1 MFGKVLVINPGSTST
16 KVSVYDNNEVVV
28 NSSLTHDVQDLE
40 KFAKVIDQYEYR
52 KDAIIAWLNENK
64 IKINELICVVA
75 RGGLVR
81 PISSGTYLVDGA
93 LIDDLKIGVQGE
105 HASNLGGIIAKEI
118 ADSIGVKA
126 FIVDPVAV
134 DEFIDE
140 ARISGLKE
148 VKRQS
153 LVHALNIRANAIKHT
168 KELKLELNK
177 ENFIIAHLGG
187 GISVVP
193 MRCGRMID
201 ANNANEMGPFSPER
215 TGSMPVGGLL
225 KFIKEGYFKNYN
237 ECKKFITGKGGLV
250 AYLNTNDMRDVEK
263 MINDGD
269 TYAESIL
276 EAMAYQIAKEI
287 GACAAVLKGQVHS
300 IILTGG
306 VAYTKRLCK
315 KVEEMTSFIAPN
327 YVYPGEDE
335 MLALYEGA
343 IRVLDGTENY
353 KIYEEEIV

>member
-1 MFGKVLVINPGSTST
+1 MVGKVLVINPGSTST
-16 KVSVYDNNEVVV
+16 KVSVYDNGEEIV
-28 NSSLTHDVQDLE
+28 NKSLTHDVKDLE
-40 KFAKVIDQYEYR
+40 KYSNVIEQYEYR
-52 KDAIIAWLNENK
+52 KDAILEWLNDNDISVK
-64 IKINELICVVA
+64 ELICVVA

-81 PISSGTYLVDGA
+81 PISSGTYVVGDA
-93 LIDDLKIGVQGE
+93 LINDLKIGVQGE
-105 HASNLGGIIAKEI
+105 HASNLGGIIAKDI
-118 ADSIGVKA
+118 ADSVGVKA

-134 DEFIDE
+134 DEFIGE
-140 ARISGLKE
+140 ARISGLKDVE
-148 VKRQS
+148 RKS
-153 LVHALNIRANAIKHT
+153 LVHALNIRANAIKHS
-168 KELKLELNK
+168 KELNIKLNEN
-177 ENFIIAHLGG
+177 NFIIAHLGG

-193 MRCGRMID
+193 MRHGKMID

-215 TGSMPVGGLL
+215 TGTLPVGQFL
-225 KFIKEGYFKNYN
+225 KLIKDGYFNNYN

-250 AYLNTNDMRDVEK
+250 AYLKTNDMRDVEK

-269 TYAESIL
+269 VYAKAVL

-287 GACAAVLKGQVHS
+287 GACAAALKGDVHS

-315 KVEEMTSFIAPN
+315 IVSDMTSFIAPN

-335 MLALYEGA
+335 MLALYEGV
-343 IRVLDGTENY
+343 IRVLDGTEEY

>member
-1 MFGKVLVINPGSTST
+1 MIGKILVINPGSTST
-16 KVSVYDNNEVVV
+16 KVSVYDNGVELINK
-28 NSSLTHDVQDLE
+28 SLSHEASVLE
-40 KFAKVIDQYEYR
+40 KYSNVIEQYEYR
-52 KDAIIAWLNENK
+52 KDAILEWLNFNT
-64 IKINELICVVA
+64 INIQDLVCVVA

-81 PISSGTYLVDGA
+81 PISSGTYIVGDA
-93 LIDDLKIGVQGE
+93 LINDLKIGIQGE

-134 DEFIDE
+134 DEFAPE
-140 ARISGLKE
+140 ARISGLKDIPR
-148 VKRQS
+148 KS
-153 LVHALNIRANAIKHT
+153 LLHALNIRANTIKHS
-168 KELKLELNK
+168 KMHDVKMNEH
-177 ENFIIAHLGG
+177 NFIIAHLGG

-193 MRCGRMID
+193 MRRGKIID

-215 TGSMPVGGLL
+215 TGTLPVGAFL
-225 KFIKEGYFKNYN
+225 KLIKDGYFKNFN

-250 AYLNTNDMRDVEK
+250 AYLDTNDMRDVEK
-263 MINDGD
+263 MINEGNE
-269 TYAESIL
+269 YAKNIL
-276 EAMAYQIAKEI
+276 DAMAYQIAKEI
-287 GACAAVLKGQVHS
+287 GACAAVLNGDVHS

-306 VAYTKRLCK
+306 VAYTKRICEI
-315 KVEEMTSFIAPN
+315 VSDMTSFIAPN

-343 IRVLDGTENY
+343 VRVLDGTENY